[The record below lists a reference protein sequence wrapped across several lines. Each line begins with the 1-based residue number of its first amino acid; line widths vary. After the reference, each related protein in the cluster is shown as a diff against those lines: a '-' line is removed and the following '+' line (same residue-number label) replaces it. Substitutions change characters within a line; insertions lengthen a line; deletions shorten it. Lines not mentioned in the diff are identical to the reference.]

1 MCFMFLCPGVETTL
15 VHSFSRFL
23 KSKSLATGE
32 IDHNIFFK
40 LFIRMF
46 GFGGFVDLQLNYCQQ
61 VDGYYEK

>member
-1 MCFMFLCPGVETTL
+1 MKL
-15 VHSFSRFL
+15 VCHRLFFAIL
-23 KSKSLATGE
+23 
-32 IDHNIFFK
+32 FK